1 MSEEEGGDIR
11 TIFLSGLP
19 LDVVYREVHNFFRF
33 MSGFSHCV
41 LNLNGKVPTAFATF
55 VDVSAAE
62 ECKQLLDGVA
72 FDEDERPDMKI
83 RVEWAKKNSTAQNK
97 VTTISNPQR
106 KRPRFEEQGFRN
118 YPNPVGGV
126 TTLFVANLGMHAS
139 EADVR
144 TLFSSM
150 PGMKSFKFQ
159 HGNRGSVAF
168 VDFMTPQQAQAAMS
182 SMQGQMLP
190 TSTAGGI
197 RIEFARSSMGAKGG
211 KGENL
216 SPAAAAF
223 HPYPPAAFAAAA
235 AAAASPYMNMP
246 QMGGPPG
253 APAPPYGMMPPEMMY
268 GGGAMYGAPR
278 M

>member
-1 MSEEEGGDIR
+1 MWSCEA
-11 TIFLSGLP
+11 GLP
-19 LDVVYREVHNFFRF
+19 LDVVYREVHNLFRF

-55 VDVSAAE
+55 CDVSAAE
-62 ECKQLLDGVA
+62 ECKQLLDGAA
-72 FDEDERPDMKI
+72 FDEDQRPDMKI

-106 KRPRFEEQGFRN
+106 KRPRFEEGFPK
-118 YPNPVGGV
+118 YSKPVGGV
-126 TTLFVANLGMHAS
+126 TTLFVANLGMNAS
-139 EADVR
+139 ESDVR
-144 TLFSSM
+144 TLFGSM

-168 VDFMTPQQAQAAMS
+168 VDFMTPPQAQSAMNS
-182 SMQGQMLP
+182 LQGQMLP

-197 RIEFARSSMGAKGG
+197 RVEFARTSMGAKGG
-211 KGENL
+211 KAENL

-235 AAAASPYMNMP
+235 AAAASPYMNMSL
-246 QMGGPPG
+246 GPP
-253 APAPPYGMMPPEMMY
+253 APAPQYGMMPPDMMY
-268 GGGAMYGAPR
+268 GAGAMYGGQR